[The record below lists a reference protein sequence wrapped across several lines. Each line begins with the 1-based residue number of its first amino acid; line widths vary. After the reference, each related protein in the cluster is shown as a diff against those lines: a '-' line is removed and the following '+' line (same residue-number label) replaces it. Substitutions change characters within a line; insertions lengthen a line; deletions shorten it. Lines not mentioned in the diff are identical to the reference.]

1 MAENLLI
8 PLQFTYPD
16 KSLQSV
22 LQAHIKKMDTRLT
35 TPGKIVEVLE
45 KTRVDNNHIKYK
57 VQRKLPQFATR
68 FFNLNHILYYE
79 NIKIKED
86 STIEIISE
94 QSFGKINMKSNL
106 VFSFDENSKSTV
118 CNGFI
123 RTVNCPKIIKKLV
136 TAYSQKTFKL
146 ERQEELSLCEM

>member
-1 MAENLLI
+1 MAENILI

-22 LQAHIKKMDTRLT
+22 LQAHIKKMDTCLT
-35 TPGKIVEVLE
+35 TPGKNVQVLE
-45 KTRVDNNHIKYK
+45 KIRVDNNHIQYK
-57 VQRKLPQFATR
+57 VQRKLPKFASR
-68 FFNLNHILYYE
+68 FFNLNHILYDE

-86 STIEIISE
+86 SSIEIISE
-94 QSFGKINMKSNL
+94 QIFGKINMKSNL

-136 TAYSQKTFKL
+136 TIYSQKTFKT
-146 ERQEELSLCEM
+146 ERQEELSLCD